1 MSPRQGATARIDV
14 PGKPEVDEPDRP
26 TLPSTDCG
34 AERLRGDERVS
45 DRGRGEDD
53 IGLGENLPKI
63 RQRDGLPAEGF
74 CQLAGPREIPI
85 QDADL
90 GARPETLRR
99 DSCHLPC
106 PNQCDDSILDRN
118 DGLEESN
125 GGATRARVGDRYARE
140 APDPGSAPGGGKE

>member
-1 MSPRQGATARIDV
+1 MSPRQGATARTDV
-14 PGKPEVDEPDRP
+14 PGKPKVDEPARA
-26 TLPSTDCG
+26 TIGSTDCG

-45 DRGRGEDD
+45 AGGRGEDD
-53 IGLGENLPKI
+53 IGFGETLPKI
-63 RQRDGLPAEGF
+63 RQRDGLSAKGF

-99 DSCHLPC
+99 DACHLPC
-106 PNQCDDSILDRN
+106 PNQCDDSILERN

-125 GGATRARVGDRYARE
+125 GGVTRGRVGDRYARQS
-140 APDPGSAPGGGKE
+140 PDPGSAPGGVKE